1 MRHILY
7 ISLVLL
13 IAGCTNEEDFSDT
26 LSGKGKTPLLIN
38 ATINTGK
45 ADSRA
50 SGNNFVSGDQLL
62 TYIRHIKSGDAI
74 GNYTYVSNTPNDGY
88 NKLVTYTKGSAA
100 MSAEDAYKVRT
111 TSDLTSTAYWDDFS
125 NSSDDETDLRTAG
138 HGLQSY
144 YGYCYNGGTLYSLT
158 EDTGVLTWTV
168 GSEDPVGCIDQ
179 STATKVQNADLLWSP
194 TQTKVVYSHGATYD
208 ANHNVTAFTIPY
220 THAMS
225 QVTVKVI
232 ADNSAGF
239 VSGTNPLAST
249 ELILNAMNI
258 HTTLTAP
265 SCATPSTAFFP
276 SIQANDSYI
285 KNVKM
290 YAKEPYPDSHEFWR
304 EFVAIVAPG
313 TKLKEGEQILEI
325 FNAHGNNYTVTI
337 TAAMLSTDDGK
348 WGNGLSGVDQ
358 IGTDGGK
365 QYIVT
370 QPGVNYH
377 LDVTIKKAAVQA
389 HSSLANWTDVN
400 ATANGDIYFLD
411 DDVEVIIDDSYTGV
425 PSPVNVEAIDQNLF
439 VNNASF
445 SLFRVQATND
455 NTDNL
460 GNNSEAPKGYDYATR
475 TNAHY
480 TFESISSFKNTN
492 ADPDDY
498 WTNAPELYWP
508 NNSYKF
514 YYRALAQFNSVNE
527 GVNDIIFVGSLTPT
541 IEKGTSVSQGT
552 IGEGHDILWGTTPKH
567 YGSASQKIYKRG
579 YPIPPRTHGVPIVFE
594 HAMSKVS
601 FTLKTTNDE
610 SVSADNAKME
620 LSDASFKISNLYTA
634 GTIRIDD
641 GNIDLT
647 GSTSDAISANKGG
660 GTNQQT
666 RNLVTDLIVVP
677 QTLGDDVIV
686 TITFT
691 DSGSNIYSTYTI
703 PLKDC
708 VVSGESTPITAWE
721 RGKNY
726 SYTIHVEKEKVQLK
740 VLVKDWDEVTG
751 SGNAALEW

>member
-1 MRHILY
+1 MRNILY

-13 IAGCTNEEDFSDT
+13 IAGCTNEENFSDT
-26 LSGKGKTPLLIN
+26 LSGKGKTPLTIN
-38 ATINTGK
+38 ATINTGR

-50 SGNNFVSGDQLL
+50 SGNNFVPGDQLL

-168 GSEDPVGCIDQ
+168 GSENPVGCIDQ

-249 ELILNAMNI
+249 KLILNAMNI
-258 HTTLTAP
+258 NTRLTAP
-265 SCATPSTAFFP
+265 SSATPSSAFFP
-276 SIQANDSYI
+276 SIQTDGNYI
-285 KNVKM
+285 KNIKM

-313 TKLKEGEQILEI
+313 TKLKEGEQLLEI
-325 FNAHGNNYTVTI
+325 IDAHGNNYTVTI

-348 WGNGLSGVDQ
+348 WGNGLSGDQ

-377 LDVTIKKAAVQA
+377 LDVTIKKSAVQA

-400 ATANGDIYFLD
+400 ATANGDIYFP
-411 DDVEVIIDDSYTGV
+411 DDVDVIIDDSYDGTDESK
-425 PSPVNVEAIDQNLF
+425 SPTPVQVETIDKDQF
-439 VNNASF
+439 VNGASF
-445 SLFRVQATND
+445 SLFRVQATEY
-455 NTDNL
+455 NTYNL
-460 GNNSEAPKGYDYATR
+460 GNDLEAPKDHVARLNENYA
-475 TNAHY
+475 
-480 TFESISSFKNTN
+480 FESISTFTNTDG
-492 ADPDDY
+492 DPDDY

-508 NNSYKF
+508 NNSAKF
-514 YYRALAQFNSVNE
+514 YYRALAMFNGSTGVAPNI
-527 GVNDIIFVGSLTPT
+527 VNDIEKVGT
-541 IEKGTSVSQGT
+541 IPSDKGTSVSQG
-552 IGEGHDILWGTTPKH
+552 GNDILWGTTPKH
-567 YGSASQKIYKRG
+567 YGYTYQKTYEKS

-594 HAMSKVS
+594 HALSKVS
-601 FTLKTTNDE
+601 FTLET
-610 SVSADNAKME
+610 
-620 LSDASFKISNLYTA
+620 
-634 GTIRIDD
+634 
-641 GNIDLT
+641 
-647 GSTSDAISANKGG
+647 TSDAAATVNLSEASFVVSGLYTSGTILIDNGEISNRGEDGGTTISANATDTP
-660 GTNQQT
+660 GTSTTLISN
-666 RNLVTDLIVVP
+666 LIVVP
-677 QTLGDDVIV
+677 QTFDVSDKV
-686 TITFT
+686 TITLPNE
-691 DSGSNIYSTYTI
+691 SNAVYSI
-703 PLKDC
+703 PLANC
-708 VVSGESTPITAWE
+708 TVSGGNTSSAWE
-721 RGKNY
+721 RGKDY

-740 VLVKDWDEVTG
+740 VLVKDWDVVNG
-751 SGNAALEW
+751 SGNAALNW

>member
-1 MRHILY
+1 M
-7 ISLVLL
+7 LL
-13 IAGCTNEEDFSDT
+13 TGCSKDADVSNST
-26 LSGKGKTPLLIN
+26 LSGNGEKTPLRIN
-38 ATINTGK
+38 ATLDTGK
-45 ADSRA
+45 GITRA
-50 SGNNFVSGDQLL
+50 SGEAFANGDVLKA
-62 TYIRHIKSGDAI
+62 YFRHLR
-74 GNYTYVSNTPNDGY
+74 YVDDHDVVIDPDYGK
-88 NKLVTYTKGSAA
+88 KLVTITYDNGTF
-100 MSAEDAYKVRT
+100 
-111 TSDLTSTAYWDDFS
+111 TSDSYWDDFS
-125 NSSDDETDLRTAG
+125 NSASTDTDLRTSG
-138 HGLQSY
+138 HSLQSF

-158 EDTGVLTWTV
+158 EDTGVLIWTV
-168 GSEDPVGCIDQ
+168 GSENPVGCIDQ
-179 STATKVQNADLLWSP
+179 SSATKVQNADLLWSP
-194 TQTKVVYSHGATYD
+194 TQTKIPYVHGNTHDATHGLF
-208 ANHNVTAFTIPY
+208 NLPY

-225 QVTVKVI
+225 QITVKVI

-258 HTTLTAP
+258 YTRLTAP

-276 SIQANDSYI
+276 SIQTNDSYI

-313 TKLKEGEQILEI
+313 TKLKEGEQLLEI
-325 FNAHGNNYTVTI
+325 INAHGNDYTVTI
-337 TAAMLSTDDGK
+337 TAAMLSSTNTTD
-348 WGNGLSGVDQ
+348 WGYGLSGVDQ
-358 IGTDGGK
+358 IGTDGTK
-365 QYIVT
+365 HYIVT

-377 LDVTIKKAAVQA
+377 LDVTIKKSAVQA

-400 ATANGDIYFLD
+400 ATANGDIYFPD

-439 VNNASF
+439 VDNASF

-480 TFESISSFKNTN
+480 AFESISRFTNTGGT
-492 ADPDDY
+492 PDDY
-498 WTNAPELYWP
+498 WTNTPELYWP
-508 NNSYKF
+508 NNSAKF
-514 YYRALAQFNSVNE
+514 YYRALAKFNSVNI
-527 GVNDIIFVGSLTPT
+527 GVNDIIFVGSLTPP

-552 IGEGHDILWGTTPKH
+552 IGDGHDILWGTTPKH

-601 FTLKTTNDE
+601 FTLETTEDAA
-610 SVSADNAKME
+610 VSADNAKME
-620 LSDASFKISNLYTA
+620 LSEASFKISNLYTA

-660 GTNQQT
+660 VTNQQT

-677 QTLGDDVIV
+677 QTLGNDVIV

-703 PLKDC
+703 PLNQC
-708 VVSGESTPITAWE
+708 VVSGESTHITAWE